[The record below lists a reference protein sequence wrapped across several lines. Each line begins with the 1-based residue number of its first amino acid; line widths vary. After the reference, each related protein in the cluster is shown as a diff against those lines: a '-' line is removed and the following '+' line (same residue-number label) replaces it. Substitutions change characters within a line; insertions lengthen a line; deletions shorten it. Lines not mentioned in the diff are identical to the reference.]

1 MGELLFTIILVTF
14 YSNQHH
20 LIRSVPFSYTHT
32 RACQEALT
40 AESVL
45 FFLCRFGEFIA
56 PNKTLNKSDY
66 YEGHWK
72 DGRMHGLGTYR
83 LAALEWR
90 LLGRMRMCL
99 LGAVL

>member
-1 MGELLFTIILVTF
+1 MSFYPLLFSL
-14 YSNQHH
+14 H
-20 LIRSVPFSYTHT
+20 FSQS
-32 RACQEALT
+32 QEAQA

-45 FFLCRFGEFIA
+45 FFLCRFGEFVA

-90 LLGRMRMCL
+90 LSERMWMCL
-99 LGAVL
+99 LEAVLFHQF